1 MSDSLD
7 LSLVELP
14 GQLGSTLTRE
24 LTWVVPDDCGT
35 SSMRVEPGT
44 ELPIDV
50 TLTSVD
56 DGVLVQLST
65 DIELVG
71 ECVRCL
77 DPVRCEHAIE
87 TAEVFFELEAAERF
101 AAEAG
106 EDEEAGDLFLIDRRN
121 SINIEPLLR
130 DSIVT
135 LVDERPLCSEDC
147 EGLCQ
152 DCGEKWSEL
161 PEGHTHEVID
171 PRLAGLA
178 ALLESGLLEDGDAD
192 SNTND
197 NPEGE
202 AR

>member
-1 MSDSLD
+1 MSDSLE

-14 GQLGSTLTRE
+14 RQLGSTLSRE
-24 LTWVVPDDCGT
+24 LTWVVPEDCGT
-35 SSMRVEPGT
+35 SSMRVEPGS
-44 ELPIDV
+44 ELPVDV

-65 DIELVG
+65 DVELVG

-77 DPVRCEHAIE
+77 DPVRREHAID
-87 TAEVFFELEAAERF
+87 TAEVFFEPEAAERF

-106 EDEEAGDLFLIDRRN
+106 EDEESDDLLVIDRRN
-121 SINIEPLLR
+121 LIDIEPLLR

-135 LVDERPLCSEDC
+135 LVDERPLCSQDC

-152 DCGEKWSEL
+152 DCGERWADL
-161 PEGHTHEVID
+161 PENHVHEVID

-178 ALLESGLLEDGDAD
+178 ALLDSGLLSEDDVAD
-192 SNTND
+192 TSA
-197 NPEGE
+197 EGE

>member
-1 MSDSLD
+1 MSDSLE

-14 GQLGSTLTRE
+14 RQLGSTLTRE

-35 SSMRVEPGT
+35 SSMRVEPGI

-65 DIELVG
+65 DVELLG

-77 DPVRCEHAIE
+77 DPVRRAHAIE
-87 TAEVFFELEAAERF
+87 TAEVFFEPEAAARF

-106 EDEEAGDLFLIDRRN
+106 EDEEQDDLMVIDRRN
-121 SINIEPLLR
+121 LIDIEPLLR
-130 DSIVT
+130 DSIIT
-135 LVDERPLCSEDC
+135 LVDERPLCAEDC

-152 DCGEKWSEL
+152 DCGERWADL
-161 PEGHTHEVID
+161 PEDHVHEVID

-178 ALLESGLLEDGDAD
+178 ALLDSGLLKD
-192 SNTND
+192 
-197 NPEGE
+197 EGE

>member
-1 MSDSLD
+1 MSDSLH

-14 GQLGSTLTRE
+14 RQLGSTLTRE
-24 LTWVVPDDCGT
+24 LTWVVPEDCGT

-65 DIELVG
+65 DIELLG

-77 DPVRCEHAIE
+77 DPVRREHAID
-87 TAEVFFELEAAERF
+87 TAEVFFEPEAAARF

-106 EDEEAGDLFLIDRRN
+106 EDEEADDLLVIDRRN
-121 SINIEPLLR
+121 SIDIEPLLR
-130 DSIVT
+130 DSIIT

-152 DCGEKWSEL
+152 DCGERWADL
-161 PEGHTHEVID
+161 PEDHAHEVID

-178 ALLESGLLEDGDAD
+178 ALLDSGILRDGAGDQ
-192 SNTND
+192 T
-197 NPEGE
+197 EGE

>member
-1 MSDSLD
+1 MSDSLH

-14 GQLGSTLTRE
+14 RQLGSTLTRE
-24 LTWVVPDDCGT
+24 LTWVVPEDCGT

-65 DIELVG
+65 DIELLG

-77 DPVRCEHAIE
+77 DPVRREHAID
-87 TAEVFFELEAAERF
+87 TAEVFFEPEAAARF

-106 EDEEAGDLFLIDRRN
+106 EDEEADDLLVIDRRN
-121 SINIEPLLR
+121 SIDIEPLLR
-130 DSIVT
+130 DSIIT

-152 DCGEKWSEL
+152 DCGERWADL
-161 PEGHTHEVID
+161 PEDHAHEVID

-178 ALLESGLLEDGDAD
+178 ALLDSGLLRDGDSSD
-192 SNTND
+192 QT
-197 NPEGE
+197 EGE

>member
-1 MSDSLD
+1 MSDSLE
-7 LSLVELP
+7 LSLLELP
-14 GQLGSTLTRE
+14 RQLGSTISRE
-24 LTWVVPDDCGT
+24 LTWVVAEDLGT

-44 ELPIDV
+44 ELLIDV

-65 DIELVG
+65 DIELLG

-77 DPVRCEHAIE
+77 DPVRREHAID
-87 TAEVFFELEAAERF
+87 TAEVFFEPEAAERF

-106 EDEEAGDLFLIDRRN
+106 EDEEHDDLFTIDRRN
-121 SINIEPLLR
+121 IINIEPLLR
-130 DSIVT
+130 DSVIT
-135 LVDERPLCSEDC
+135 LVDERPLCSPDC

-161 PEGHTHEVID
+161 PEDHAHEVID

-178 ALLESGLLEDGDAD
+178 ALLDSGLLTDGGTAAEG
-192 SNTND
+192 TA
-197 NPEGE
+197 EGE
-202 AR
+202 GR